1 MKVEVSKDAAKS
13 LKKAPPHVVTKF
25 KAWVDLVEIDGI
37 AEARRLPGFHDELL
51 HGQLAGKRSIR
62 LSLQWRAI
70 YVEKH
75 GVYEFI
81 LVEKVTAHEYKK

>member
-13 LKKAPPHVVTKF
+13 LRKAPSHVVTKF

-37 AEARRLPGFHDELL
+37 SEARRIPGFHDEML

-62 LSLQWRAI
+62 LSLKWRAI
-70 YVEKH
+70 YVEKSDLC
-75 GVYEFI
+75 EFI
-81 LVEKVTAHEYKK
+81 LVEKVTAHEYKE